1 MRLNLYRLGLGLYIK
16 GHLYR
21 NMDKMIVAPRRFR
34 EFLPILTSLAVIF
47 VSHLSFAQEE
57 RLETEEVKIGV
68 VDRQQI
74 MRDSKAGEGVRQEF
88 EALEQTFRNEIGTK
102 ENGLR
107 AQQEE
112 LNRQRSILTPEAF
125 SERETQFAVKV
136 EELQR
141 DVAEINKQLD
151 AMLQYGMRQ
160 IDMKTIQIIAEIAE
174 AKNYTLVLDK
184 TQLLMVNTD
193 YEFSEEVLAVLNERL
208 PKVEITLTE
217 EGAE

>member
-1 MRLNLYRLGLGLYIK
+1 MNE
-16 GHLYR
+16 
-21 NMDKMIVAPRRFR
+21 MIVPLRCCRK
-34 EFLPILTSLAVIF
+34 ILILLTIFSAVF
-47 VSHLSFAQEE
+47 VSHLALAQEE
-57 RLETEEVKIGV
+57 NSETEEVRIGV

-74 MRDSKAGEGVRQEF
+74 MRDSKAGEGVRQDF
-88 EALEQTFRNEIGTK
+88 EALEQTFRNEIGTR
-102 ENGLR
+102 ENSLR

-125 SERETQFAVKV
+125 SEREAQFALKV

-141 DVAEINKQLD
+141 DVAEINNQLD

>member
-1 MRLNLYRLGLGLYIK
+1 MNE
-16 GHLYR
+16 
-21 NMDKMIVAPRRFR
+21 MIVPLRCCRKIV
-34 EFLPILTSLAVIF
+34 ILLTIFPAVF
-47 VSHLSFAQEE
+47 VSHLALAQEE
-57 RLETEEVKIGV
+57 NSETAEVRIGV

-74 MRDSKAGEGVRQEF
+74 MRDSKAGEGVRQDF
-88 EALEQTFRNEIGTK
+88 EALEQTFRNEIGTR
-102 ENGLR
+102 ENSLR

-125 SERETQFAVKV
+125 SEREAQFALKV

-141 DVAEINKQLD
+141 DVAEINNQLD

>member
-1 MRLNLYRLGLGLYIK
+1 MN
-16 GHLYR
+16 
-21 NMDKMIVAPRRFR
+21 KMIVALRYLRPLIATLTLLPVV
-34 EFLPILTSLAVIF
+34 FL
-47 VSHLSFAQEE
+47 SHLACAQEE
-57 RLETEEVKIGV
+57 KLEEKEVKIGV
-68 VDRQQI
+68 VDRQMI
-74 MRDSKAGEGVRQEF
+74 MRNSDAGEGVRQEF
-88 EALEQTFRNEIGTK
+88 EALEQTFRNEIGTR

-125 SERETQFAVKV
+125 SEREAQFALKV

-141 DVAEINKQLD
+141 DVAEINKRLD
-151 AMLQYGMRQ
+151 TMLQYGMRQ

-193 YEFSEEVLAVLNERL
+193 YEFSEEVLTVLNERL

>member
-1 MRLNLYRLGLGLYIK
+1 
-16 GHLYR
+16 
-21 NMDKMIVAPRRFR
+21 MIVPTLSFKQLLAT
-34 EFLPILTSLAVIF
+34 LTILLVVF
-47 VSHLSFAQEE
+47 VSHLAFGQEE
-57 RLETEEVKIGV
+57 KIEALEVRIGV

-74 MRDSKAGEGVRQEF
+74 MRDSEAGEGVRQDF
-88 EALEQTFRNEIGTK
+88 EVLEQTFRKEISAR

-107 AQQEE
+107 TQQEE

-125 SERETQFAVKV
+125 SERETQFALKV

-141 DVAEINKQLD
+141 DVAKINKQLD
-151 AMLQYGMRQ
+151 TMLQYGMRQ

-174 AKNYTLVLDK
+174 SRNYTLVLDK

-193 YEFSEEVLAVLNERL
+193 YEFSEEVLSVLNERL

-217 EGAE
+217 EGEE

>member
-1 MRLNLYRLGLGLYIK
+1 MN
-16 GHLYR
+16 
-21 NMDKMIVAPRRFR
+21 KMIVTPRCFR
-34 EFLPILTSLAVIF
+34 KLLASLTIF
-47 VSHLSFAQEE
+47 PLLLVSHLAFSQEEKLEAQEV
-57 RLETEEVKIGV
+57 RIGV

-88 EALEQTFRNEIGTK
+88 EAMEQTFRNEIGTR

-112 LNRQRSILTPEAF
+112 LNRQKSILTAEAF
-125 SERETQFAVKV
+125 SERETQFALKV

-160 IDMKTIQIIAEIAE
+160 IDMKTIQIIAEIAD

>member
-1 MRLNLYRLGLGLYIK
+1 MN
-16 GHLYR
+16 
-21 NMDKMIVAPRRFR
+21 KMIVLPRCFR
-34 EFLPILTSLAVIF
+34 PLLALLIIFPVI
-47 VSHLSFAQEE
+47 SASYLAFAQEE
-57 RLETEEVKIGV
+57 ELKAEEVRIGV

-74 MRDSKAGEGVRQEF
+74 MRDSEAGAGVRNEF
-88 EALEQTFRNEIGTK
+88 EALEQTFRNEIGTR

-125 SERETQFAVKV
+125 SDREAQFALKV

-193 YEFSEEVLAVLNERL
+193 YEFSEEVLTVLNERL

-217 EGAE
+217 EGTE

>member
-1 MRLNLYRLGLGLYIK
+1 
-16 GHLYR
+16 
-21 NMDKMIVAPRRFR
+21 MIVPTLYFR
-34 EFLPILTSLAVIF
+34 QLFTLLTLLPIVVVGHVA
-47 VSHLSFAQEE
+47 FAQEE
-57 RLETEEVKIGV
+57 GLEAKEVRIGV

-74 MRDSKAGEGVRQEF
+74 MRDSEAGASVRNEF
-88 EALEQTFRNEIGTK
+88 EALEQTFRNEIGTR

-125 SERETQFAVKV
+125 SDREAQFALKV

-217 EGAE
+217 EGTE

>member
-1 MRLNLYRLGLGLYIK
+1 MN
-16 GHLYR
+16 
-21 NMDKMIVAPRRFR
+21 KMIVLPRCFR
-34 EFLPILTSLAVIF
+34 QLLALLIIFPVISASY
-47 VSHLSFAQEE
+47 VAFAQEE
-57 RLETEEVKIGV
+57 ELKAEEVRIGV

-74 MRDSKAGEGVRQEF
+74 MRDSEAGVDVRNEF
-88 EALEQTFRNEIGTK
+88 EALEQTFRNEIGTR

-125 SERETQFAVKV
+125 SDREAQFALKV

-193 YEFSEEVLAVLNERL
+193 YEFSEEVLTVLNERL

-217 EGAE
+217 EGTE

>member
-1 MRLNLYRLGLGLYIK
+1 
-16 GHLYR
+16 
-21 NMDKMIVAPRRFR
+21 MIVLPRCFR
-34 EFLPILTSLAVIF
+34 QLLALLIIFPVISASY
-47 VSHLSFAQEE
+47 VAFAQEE
-57 RLETEEVKIGV
+57 ELKAEEVRIGV

-88 EALEQTFRNEIGTK
+88 EALEQTFRNEIGTR

-125 SERETQFAVKV
+125 SERETQFALKV

-174 AKNYTLVLDK
+174 AKSYTLILDK

-217 EGAE
+217 EGLE

>member
-1 MRLNLYRLGLGLYIK
+1 
-16 GHLYR
+16 
-21 NMDKMIVAPRRFR
+21 MIVTPRYFR
-34 EFLPILTSLAVIF
+34 KLLASLTILPVLFA
-47 VSHLSFAQEE
+47 SHLAFAQEE
-57 RLETEEVKIGV
+57 NLEGEEVRIGV

-74 MRDSKAGEGVRQEF
+74 MRDSKAGEGVRQDF
-88 EALEQTFRNEIGTK
+88 EALEQTFRNEIGTR
-102 ENGLR
+102 ENSLR

-112 LNRQRSILTPEAF
+112 LNRQKSILTSEAF
-125 SERETQFAVKV
+125 SERETQFALKV

-208 PKVEITLTE
+208 PKVEITSTE
-217 EGAE
+217 EGEE